1 MRTGP
6 ADVALIA
13 IGADKGAPGVTTT
26 AMALTAV
33 WPRPILLAECD
44 PSGGDLVYRFPSA
57 GGGHLDPRRGVLSLG
72 IAARRGMPAQQAW
85 EHVQKMQ
92 GGMDLLAGVTNA
104 EQGAGLN
111 TLWGP
116 IGRLL
121 AGLPQADVIADCG
134 RVGVDGPVYDLL
146 AEASLVL
153 LVSRAAIADVIRL
166 RDRVTALSA
175 ATEHRRRPAR
185 IGVLVLAEP
194 KQLNSAISEVQHVLD
209 QAGGSAKV
217 LGGLPDD
224 PRGAQL
230 FRDGQVGKLNKTLL
244 VRAAR
249 GIAKQ
254 LVAALPE
261 PEPQQAPAQPDQPS
275 AQQAPGQQAPGQQAP
290 GQQAPGQQAP
300 GQQAPGQQALPPPPL
315 GSATSTGAN
324 PPGVLVASRGQGRH
338 NKSGPN
344 TAPHL
349 AQAPPNLFPPQ
360 AQPSGQLQPLP
371 PPQGQAQQGQ
381 AQQAQPGEPAAVQP
395 MLRAVPARE
404 QSGRG

>member
-1 MRTGP
+1 
-6 ADVALIA
+6 VALIA

-57 GGGHLDPRRGVLSLG
+57 VGGHLDPRRGVLSLG

-153 LVSRAAIADVIRL
+153 LISKAAIADVIRL

-175 ATEHRRRPAR
+175 ATEQRRRPAR
-185 IGVLVLAEP
+185 IGVLVLADP
-194 KQLNSAISEVQHVLD
+194 KQLNSAIGEVQHVLD
-209 QAGGSAKV
+209 QAVGSAKV

-261 PEPQQAPAQPDQPS
+261 PEPQQAPAQPDQPR
-275 AQQAPGQQAPGQQAP
+275 AQQAPGLQAPGQQAPGQQAP
-290 GQQAPGQQAP
+290 V
-300 GQQAPGQQALPPPPL
+300 QQALPQPPL
-315 GSATSTGAN
+315 GSGTSTGAN

-371 PPQGQAQQGQ
+371 PSTQGQAQQGQ
-381 AQQAQPGEPAAVQP
+381 QAQPDPVQP
-395 MLRAVPARE
+395 MLREVPARE